1 MVGRSE
7 AMRGAG
13 PIRVLVVDDSALMR
27 QLLPKLLTTDPAIEV
42 VGTAV
47 DGDFALCKVEALHPD
62 VVTLDLDMPRM
73 DGFTVLKRLLRD
85 HRIPV
90 LIVSSLSRHGAE
102 ATVRAL
108 ELGAVD
114 VVAKPQGLVSRRLG
128 EIAAELTAKVRA
140 AAALPTH
147 HPLFARVVPGEDSD
161 APPSERA
168 TGPVRAPVPAPGKVG
183 LAGPVPAKD
192 ARAAAWDGPA
202 AERLVVIGV
211 STGGPY
217 ALTELLPRLPAD
229 FPAAV
234 AVVQHMP
241 PGFTEPLAARLNSL
255 SAITVLEA
263 ADGVRLVPGLA
274 LVAPGDRHLRLR
286 RAGRGAEAVL
296 SDEPPVN
303 GHRPSADV
311 LFESAAAV
319 FRARGVGLVMTG
331 MGSDGAEGLA
341 RIRLAGGRTLA
352 QDAASCVVNGMPRAA
367 VARGVVERIVALAD
381 LPAVLV
387 RLVTDPPGRFG
398 QEEVYP
404 C

>member
-1 MVGRSE
+1 
-7 AMRGAG
+7 MREAG

-128 EIAAELTAKVRA
+128 EIAAELTAKVHA
-140 AAALPTH
+140 AAALPPH
-147 HPLFARVVPGEDSD
+147 HPLFARVVPGEVSD
-161 APPSERA
+161 APPFERT
-168 TGPVRAPVPAPGKVG
+168 TGPVSAPVPARGKVG
-183 LAGPVPAKD
+183 PAGPVPAKD
-192 ARAAAWDGPA
+192 ARAAARDGPA
-202 AERLVVIGV
+202 AERVVVIGV

-286 RAGRGAEAVL
+286 RAGRGAEAAL
-296 SDEPPVN
+296 SDGPPVN

-319 FRARGVGLVMTG
+319 FGARGVGLVMTG

-398 QEEVYP
+398 QEEAYP

>member
-1 MVGRSE
+1 
-7 AMRGAG
+7 MREAG

-47 DGDFALCKVEALHPD
+47 DGDFALRKVEALHPD

-102 ATVRAL
+102 ATLRAL

-114 VVAKPQGLVSRRLG
+114 VVAKPEGVVSRRLG

-140 AAALPTH
+140 AAALPPH
-147 HPLFARVVPGEDSD
+147 HPLFTRVVPGEVSD
-161 APPSERA
+161 VSPSEW
-168 TGPVRAPVPAPGKVG
+168 TTEAPVKAPAPAQGEVG
-183 LAGPVPAKD
+183 PAAPEP
-192 ARAAAWDGPA
+192 ARGAHATAAWDEPA
-202 AERLVVIGV
+202 ADRLVVIGV

-241 PGFTEPLAARLNSL
+241 PGFTEPLATRLNSL
-255 SAITVLEA
+255 SAITVREA
-263 ADGVRLVPGLA
+263 ADGMRLVPGLA

-286 RAGRGAEAVL
+286 RAGRGAEAAL

-319 FRARGVGLVMTG
+319 FGARGVGLVMTG

-387 RLVTDPPGRFG
+387 RLVTDPPGSFDR
-398 QEEVYP
+398 EEDRP